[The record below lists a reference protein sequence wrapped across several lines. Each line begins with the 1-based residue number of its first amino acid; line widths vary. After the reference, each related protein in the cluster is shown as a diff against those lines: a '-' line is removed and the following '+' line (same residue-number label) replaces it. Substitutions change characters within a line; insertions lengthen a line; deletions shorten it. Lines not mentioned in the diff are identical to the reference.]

1 MFKWSRAAVTRMNG
15 SITPD
20 SSFLRPARVPYKVL
34 YALLFTLLIVI
45 IVLLLPTANHPTQ
58 LIAISAVER
67 VDREGTSSGGTLT
80 VVKDDCA
87 SFTYNTTYPLT
98 PPRSKGTTPFFP
110 LNYRCI
116 PYVRSSVVACIVI
129 LYASYVREYE
139 TTLLSIM
146 HLSTVSPSRS
156 K

>member
-15 SITPD
+15 TVTPD

-45 IVLLLPTANHPTQ
+45 IVLLLPTATNHPTQ

-67 VDREGTSSGGTLT
+67 VDREGTSSGGALT
-80 VVKDDCA
+80 IIKDDCA

-98 PPRSKGTTPFFP
+98 PPKCKGTAHLFFFFF
-110 LNYRCI
+110 LAVCMCT
-116 PYVRSSVVACIVI
+116 VFV
-129 LYASYVREYE
+129 
-139 TTLLSIM
+139 TL
-146 HLSTVSPSRS
+146 SRTS
-156 K
+156 LTLHV

>member
-15 SITPD
+15 SVTPD

-45 IVLLLPTANHPTQ
+45 IVLLLPTATNHPTQ

-67 VDREGTSSGGTLT
+67 VDREGTSSGGALT
-80 VVKDDCA
+80 IVKDDCA

-98 PPRSKGTTPFFP
+98 PPRSKEPPPF
-110 LNYRCI
+110 LNKYLAT
-116 PYVRSSVVACIVI
+116 VHSVDQK
-129 LYASYVREYE
+129 
-139 TTLLSIM
+139 TTLLV
-146 HLSTVSPSRS
+146 LLLPYYDYRL
-156 K
+156 

>member
-15 SITPD
+15 AVTPD

-45 IVLLLPTANHPTQ
+45 IVLLLPTSTNHPAQ

-80 VVKDDCA
+80 IVKDDCA

-98 PPRSKGTTPFFP
+98 PPRSKGTAHFFFEM
-110 LNYRCI
+110 L
-116 PYVRSSVVACIVI
+116 
-129 LYASYVREYE
+129 
-139 TTLLSIM
+139 T
-146 HLSTVSPSRS
+146 
-156 K
+156 